1 MKKQFTKRHGL
12 PDTLFWHLYFLVNT
26 TYTVLICHAWIK
38 NVTRI
43 CFQARAKIRNMI
55 TLKKKSIGQLI
66 RINSQAPGIFHTEVP
81 NTGRV
86 LKNFSGVALQLELL
100 RHFHLVHRLHDLKTL
115 RSQTPSYKT
124 TAFKSYPIHKTQ
136 QLIEGLL
143 SPIIPFTKPPWL
155 KRL

>member
-1 MKKQFTKRHGL
+1 
-12 PDTLFWHLYFLVNT
+12 
-26 TYTVLICHAWIK
+26 
-38 NVTRI
+38 
-43 CFQARAKIRNMI
+43 MI

-86 LKNFSGVALQLELL
+86 LKDFSGVALQLELL

-124 TAFKSYPIHKTQ
+124 TAFKSHPIHKTQ

-143 SPIIPFTKPPWL
+143 SQIILFTKPPWL